1 VFGPRPLAAPVAALL
16 ARDPALPP
24 GAYAGPALTA
34 LSAARW
40 ALASAAGFRDGALR
54 AANFGGDTDVI
65 GAIHGQVA
73 GALHGAQAIPAGWL
87 GALARRELIEDVAD
101 RLLAAGLVR
110 LAENPA

>member
-1 VFGPRPLAAPVAALL
+1 MFGPRPLAAPVAALL

-34 LSAARW
+34 QR
-40 ALASAAGFRDGALR
+40 AGFRDGALR

>member
-1 VFGPRPLAAPVAALL
+1 
-16 ARDPALPP
+16 
-24 GAYAGPALTA
+24 
-34 LSAARW
+34 
-40 ALASAAGFRDGALR
+40 
-54 AANFGGDTDVI
+54 VI